1 MKVSNVSVK
10 FGGITALER
19 VSIDIQKGIIFGL
32 IGPNGAGK
40 TTLFNCISRLY
51 DINEGDIL
59 FEEKSILRLPTYK
72 VCAIGIGRTFQN
84 LALFK
89 SMSVL
94 YNVMVGGH
102 HHTKS
107 DYISNALKLSWARQ
121 EDRLLR
127 KEAMELLQYLNL
139 SELAQTP
146 VSILPFG
153 MQKRVEL
160 ARALATR
167 PKLLLL
173 DEPAGGLNHD
183 EISQL
188 MILIRKIQKEKN
200 LTILIVEHHMRL
212 VMQISDRVAVLN
224 FGQKIADGTPE
235 AIQKDPEVI
244 DAYLG
249 TG

>member
-1 MKVSNVSVK
+1 MKVSNVTIK

-19 VSIDIQKGIIFGL
+19 VSFDIRKGMILGL

-51 DINEGDIL
+51 DTLEGNIF
-59 FEEKSILRLPTYK
+59 FEGKSILRLPTYK
-72 VCAIGIGRTFQN
+72 ICEVGIGRTFQN

-94 YNVMVGGH
+94 ENVMVGGH

-107 DYISNALKLSWARQ
+107 DFISNTLKLPWARQ

-127 KEAMELLQYLNL
+127 EEAMELLRYFNL
-139 SELAQTP
+139 SEVAHAS
-146 VSILPFG
+146 VSTLPFG
-153 MQKRVEL
+153 TQKRVEL

-173 DEPAGGLNHD
+173 DEPAGGLNHF

-188 MILIRKIQKEKN
+188 IDLIRQIQIEKKSYHFARRASHAIRDEYFRPSRSAQFWSKKSR
-200 LTILIVEHHMRL
+200 T
-212 VMQISDRVAVLN
+212 
-224 FGQKIADGTPE
+224 TPR
-235 AIQKDPEVI
+235 KPFKRTR
-244 DAYLG
+244 G
-249 TG
+249 